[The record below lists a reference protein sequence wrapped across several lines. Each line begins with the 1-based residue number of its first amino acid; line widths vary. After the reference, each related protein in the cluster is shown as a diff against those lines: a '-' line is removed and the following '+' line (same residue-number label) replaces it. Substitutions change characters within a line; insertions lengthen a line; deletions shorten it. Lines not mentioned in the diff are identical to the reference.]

1 MAHALGIGPDDRL
14 LAVFPFAHVA
24 GFGLALTHLTMGA
37 RVVIPA
43 SADGEELWRLVE
55 EQRLTIAS
63 FPGLK
68 HALVH
73 PMADRVDRSSVRIV
87 IGGAGMESTRTLDE
101 LDERLPDARF
111 VGVYGS
117 TEGGDNF
124 VTVSSADD
132 ERARPGTIG
141 RPLLGFDVAI
151 LGDDDRILP
160 PGQEGELGL
169 RGPSTILGYWRLPDA
184 TEATLRHGWLHTG
197 DVMRLDTDGFLYFVD
212 RAKDMIKPGGE
223 NVYSIEVEAVLLRHP
238 HVVDCA
244 VVGVPD
250 GRWGEAVKAIVVIAP
265 GAPTTIAEL
274 DAHCLA
280 HMAPYKR
287 PRWYELADAIPRT
300 HMNKII
306 KRDLGAAHDPAR
318 AIRLTER
325 S

>member
-1 MAHALGIGPDDRL
+1 
-14 LAVFPFAHVA
+14 
-24 GFGLALTHLTMGA
+24 
-37 RVVIPA
+37 
-43 SADGEELWRLVE
+43 
-55 EQRLTIAS
+55 
-63 FPGLK
+63 
-68 HALVH
+68 
-73 PMADRVDRSSVRIV
+73 MADRVDRSSVRIV

-117 TEGGDNF
+117 TEGGNF

-280 HMAPYKR
+280 HMAPQQAAAMVR
-287 PRWYELADAIPRT
+287 AGRRDPSHAHEQDHQTRLA
-300 HMNKII
+300 
-306 KRDLGAAHDPAR
+306 GR
-318 AIRLTER
+318 A
-325 S
+325 